1 MCKYKEC
8 LALETLLS
16 KVSPLPSTF
25 LLKLRLPSTS
35 DTQLLVIDLDLS
47 VELGEGRERHAPR
60 RLATNIFSCFGI
72 VRVIPLARVQMGD
85 PRFKIWGVSVEEIFY
100 HSPGHVVAE
109 LLDLLPDVF
118 QESVAGPA
126 SDHHDHIDCYLV
138 QKHGHRGSGTQGV
151 RSYF

>member
-1 MCKYKEC
+1 MYKYKEC

-35 DTQLLVIDLDLS
+35 DTQLLVVDLDLS

-60 RLATNIFSCFGI
+60 QLATNILSCFGI

-85 PRFKIWGVSVEEIFY
+85 PRFKIWDVSVDEIFII
-100 HSPGHVVAE
+100 
-109 LLDLLPDVF
+109 LLATLWLNCSTCF
-118 QESVAGPA
+118 LMYFRKA
-126 SDHHDHIDCYLV
+126 SLDQRPIIMI
-138 QKHGHRGSGTQGV
+138 T
-151 RSYF
+151 